1 MEYERAEMTVVT
13 FEEME
18 VFTSIELPPISLD
31 D

>member
-18 VFTSIELPPISLD
+18 VLTTIETPMISLD
-31 D
+31 

>member
-18 VFTSIELPPISLD
+18 VLTTIETPMISLD